1 MNLTLSTRQPFS
13 FLSVVNSHGWV
24 QLAPFGYDKDAETL
38 SYIFRLEFGRVV
50 ELRLRSAAS
59 GVRVEVDGALSA
71 AERGEIK
78 RAVAWMLGLDMDFSE
93 FYTLARDEPKLAQ
106 AEKKAQGRVLRSPTL
121 FEDVA
126 KTILTTNTLWGA
138 TKRMTANLV
147 TQFGEP
153 LPTLNRSLDAEHS
166 EAEGADEMRRAFPT
180 PQRLAE
186 TNEAELRA
194 DTRLGYRA
202 PYVHQLAVRVASGE
216 LDLEAFKHSNLP
228 TPELRKQLM
237 KIKGIGAYASA
248 NLLMLLGRYDF
259 LTIDSW
265 ALKIVSNEWYNDEPI
280 GPAEVQSQF
289 EKWGKWK
296 GLAYWFWDWS
306 YFEKG

>member
-1 MNLTLSTRQPFS
+1 MNLSLSARLPFS

-24 QLAPFGYDKDAETL
+24 QLAPFRFDKETETL
-38 SYIFRLEFGRVV
+38 SYIFQLESGRVV

-59 GVRVEVDGALSA
+59 GVRAEVDGALSA
-71 AERGEIK
+71 TERGEVK

-93 FYTLARDEPKLAQ
+93 FYALACDEPKLAQ

-121 FEDVA
+121 FEDVV
-126 KTILTTNTLWGA
+126 KTILTTNTLWAA

-147 TQFGEP
+147 NQFGEP
-153 LPTLNRSLDAEHS
+153 LPTLSGD
-166 EAEGADEMRRAFPT
+166 EGRRAFPT
-180 PQRLAE
+180 PQRLAG
-186 TNEAELRA
+186 TTEAVLRA
-194 DTRLGYRA
+194 ETRIGYRA
-202 PYVHQLAVRVASGE
+202 PYVHQLAVRAASGE
-216 LDLEAFKHSNLP
+216 LDLEAFKHSDLP

-259 LTIDSW
+259 LTIDTW
-265 ALKIVSNEWYNDEPI
+265 ALKIVSHEWYGGQPI
-280 GPAEVQSQF
+280 GPADVETQF

-306 YFEKG
+306 YKG

>member
-1 MNLTLSTRQPFS
+1 MNLTLSARLPFS

-24 QLAPFGYDKDAETL
+24 QLSPFRFDKETETL
-38 SYIFRLEFGRVV
+38 SYIFRLESGRVV
-50 ELRLRSAAS
+50 ELRLRSAAG
-59 GVRVEVDGALSA
+59 GVRVEVAGALSA
-71 AERGEIK
+71 AERGEVK

-93 FYTLARDEPKLAQ
+93 FYALARDELKLAQ
-106 AEKKAQGRVLRSPTL
+106 AEKKAQGRVLRSPTF
-121 FEDVA
+121 FEDVV

-153 LPTLNRSLDAEHS
+153 LPTLMNRSPDAEHT
-166 EAEGADEMRRAFPT
+166 EAKGADEGRRAFPT
-180 PQRLAE
+180 PQRLAG
-186 TNEAELRA
+186 TTEAVLRA
-194 DTRLGYRA
+194 ETRLGYRA
-202 PYVHQLAVRVASGE
+202 PYVHQLAIRAASGE
-216 LDLEAFKHSNLP
+216 LDLETFKHSDLQ
-228 TPELRKQLM
+228 TLELRKQLM

-259 LTIDSW
+259 LTIDTW
-265 ALKIVSNEWYNDEPI
+265 AFKIVSHEWYGGQPI
-280 GPAEVQSQF
+280 GPAEVEARF

-306 YFEKG
+306 YKG

>member
-1 MNLTLSTRQPFS
+1 MNLTLSARLPFS

-24 QLAPFGYDKDAETL
+24 QLSPFRFDKETETL
-38 SYIFRLEFGRVV
+38 SYIFRLESGRVV
-50 ELRLRSAAS
+50 ELRLRSAAG
-59 GVRVEVDGALSA
+59 GVRVEVAGALSA
-71 AERGEIK
+71 AERGEVK

-93 FYTLARDEPKLAQ
+93 FYALARDEVKLAQ
-106 AEKKAQGRVLRSPTL
+106 AEKKAQGRVLRSPTF
-121 FEDVA
+121 FEDVV

-153 LPTLNRSLDAEHS
+153 LPTLNRSPDAEHN
-166 EAEGADEMRRAFPT
+166 EAKGADEGRRAFPT
-180 PQRLAE
+180 PQRLAG
-186 TNEAELRA
+186 TTEAVLRA
-194 DTRLGYRA
+194 ETRLGYRA
-202 PYVHQLAVRVASGE
+202 PYVHQLAVRAASGE
-216 LDLEAFKHSNLP
+216 LDLETFKHSDLQ
-228 TPELRKQLM
+228 TLELRKQLM

-259 LTIDSW
+259 LTIDTW
-265 ALKIVSNEWYNDEPI
+265 AFKIVSHEWYGGQPI
-280 GPAEVQSQF
+280 GPAEVEARF

-306 YFEKG
+306 YKG

>member
-1 MNLTLSTRQPFS
+1 MNLSLSARLPFS

-24 QLAPFGYDKDAETL
+24 QLAPFRFDKETETL
-38 SYIFRLEFGRVV
+38 SYIFKLESGRVV

-59 GVRVEVDGALSA
+59 GVRAEVDGALSA
-71 AERGEIK
+71 AERGEVK
-78 RAVAWMLGLDMDFSE
+78 RGVAWMLGLEMDFSE
-93 FYTLARDEPKLAQ
+93 FYALACDEPKLAQ

-121 FEDVA
+121 FEDVV
-126 KTILTTNTLWGA
+126 KTILTTNTLWAA

-147 TQFGEP
+147 NQFGEP
-153 LPTLNRSLDAEHS
+153 LLTLGRSPDAERS
-166 EAEGADEMRRAFPT
+166 EAEGVDEGRRAFPT
-180 PQRLAE
+180 PQRLAG
-186 TNEAELRA
+186 TTEAVLRA
-194 DTRLGYRA
+194 ETRIGYRT
-202 PYVHQLAVRVASGE
+202 PYVYQLAVRVASGG

-259 LTIDSW
+259 LTIDTW
-265 ALKIVSNEWYNDEPI
+265 ALKIVSHEWYSGQPI
-280 GPAEVQSQF
+280 GPAEVQARF

-306 YFEKG
+306 YKG

>member
-1 MNLTLSTRQPFS
+1 MNLTLSARLPFS

-24 QLAPFGYDKDAETL
+24 QLSPFRFDKETETL
-38 SYIFRLEFGRVV
+38 SYIFRLESGRVV
-50 ELRLRSAAS
+50 ELRLRSAAG
-59 GVRVEVDGALSA
+59 GVRVEVAGALSA
-71 AERGEIK
+71 AERGEVK

-93 FYTLARDEPKLAQ
+93 FYALARDELKLAQ
-106 AEKKAQGRVLRSPTL
+106 AEKKAQGRVLRSPTF
-121 FEDVA
+121 FEDVV

-153 LPTLNRSLDAEHS
+153 LPTLMNRSPDAEHT
-166 EAEGADEMRRAFPT
+166 EAKGADEGRRAFPT
-180 PQRLAE
+180 PQRLAG
-186 TNEAELRA
+186 TTEAVLRA
-194 DTRLGYRA
+194 ETRLGYRA
-202 PYVHQLAVRVASGE
+202 PYVHQLAVRAASGE
-216 LDLEAFKHSNLP
+216 LDLETFKHSDLQ
-228 TPELRKQLM
+228 TLELRKQLM

-259 LTIDSW
+259 LTIDTW
-265 ALKIVSNEWYNDEPI
+265 AFKIVSHEWYGGQPI
-280 GPAEVQSQF
+280 GPAEVEARF

-306 YFEKG
+306 YKG